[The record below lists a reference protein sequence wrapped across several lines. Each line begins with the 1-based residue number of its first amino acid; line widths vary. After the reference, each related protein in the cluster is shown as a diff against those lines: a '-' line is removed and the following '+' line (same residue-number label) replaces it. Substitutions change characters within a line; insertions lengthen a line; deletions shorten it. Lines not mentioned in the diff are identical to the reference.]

1 LLKNQILGVI
11 FDLDKTLVSS
21 SLNFKAIKEEVGCPQ
36 NISILEY
43 IDGFSDKKKLAITN
57 RVIEFEIEDAQQSHR
72 LIGTVELL
80 ALLTMRN
87 IPFAVVT
94 RNCRQAALMK
104 LNKNGMTVPLLI
116 TRDDHLAKPAP
127 DALLHIAAKWQV
139 VPEKVLCV
147 GDYIYDLQAA
157 KNANMPFCLVTNGDE
172 VEFAHLAN
180 MVVNDLTELVSFFES
195 GIIDDRFC

>member
-1 LLKNQILGVI
+1 MLINQISGVI

-21 SLNFKAIKEEVGCPQ
+21 SLNFKAIKAEVGCPY

-43 IDGFSDKKKLAITN
+43 IDALSDKQKLNITN
-57 RVIEFEIEDAQQSHR
+57 RVIQFEVADAQDCHP
-72 LIGTVELL
+72 LIGTMELL

-127 DALLHIAAKWQV
+127 DALLHIAEKWQV
-139 VPEKVLCV
+139 APENILCV

-157 KNANMPFCLVTNGDE
+157 KNANMHSCLVTNGE
-172 VEFAHLAN
+172 VVEFAHLAN

-195 GIIDDRFC
+195 TLFDDRF